1 MTHCSNSNRE
11 LKVVNNVPSVSEKK
25 FDYIVCTTKNVPDCP
40 PTLAELI
47 GPAVVPGHTVIV
59 LIQNGLNIE
68 QPMFEAF
75 PDNVVLSGVSLI
87 GSHEISHGIIE
98 HDDNDRVFIGP
109 FHNPRLSAEKE
120 ESIAKEF
127 IKLYAAAGKCVCEFA
142 DDVPFSRWRKLIYN
156 ACLNSICALTGLD
169 TGRIRLAEDSVQT
182 LVKPAMEEIRAAA
195 KASGINL
202 PEDVCDAMINMD
214 PLTMYLPP
222 SMLGDIR
229 KARGHASPFGIRR
242 LHEAYRETSRS
253 TRTL

>member
-1 MTHCSNSNRE
+1 M
-11 LKVVNNVPSVSEKK
+11 PSTSEKK

-47 GPAVVPGHTVIV
+47 APAVVPGHTVIV

-75 PDNVVLSGVSLI
+75 PENIVLSGVSLI
-87 GSHEISHGIIE
+87 GSHEVAHGVIE
-98 HDDNDRVFIGP
+98 HDDNDRVYIGP
-109 FHNPRLSAEKE
+109 FHNPRQSAEKE
-120 ESIAKEF
+120 QAVAKHF
-127 IKLYAAAGKCVCEFA
+127 IKLYSSAGKCICEFA

-169 TGRIRLAEDSVQT
+169 TGRIRLAEDSIDS

-195 KASGINL
+195 KACGVDL
-202 PEDVCDAMINMD
+202 PEDICDTMINLD

-222 SMLGDIR
+222 SMLGDVR
-229 KARGHASPFGIRR
+229 KVN
-242 LHEAYRETSRS
+242 
-253 TRTL
+253 